1 MATNEV
7 QSEQCEAVV
16 GDGLDRW
23 SDLHADAWIGLLQ
36 THRRLTRELDAEL
49 EKRHG
54 LTLSS
59 LELLGRL
66 AAADDRRL
74 RLTMLADQT
83 GLTLSRISRIVDSL
97 EERGLVERRPCP
109 ADGRAI
115 NAHLTD
121 GGLAL
126 ARAAQRTHFD
136 GVNRRFFERLEVREI
151 AALAAVFNRLAPGAA
166 SECDASDSLPTSDR

>member
-7 QSEQCEAVV
+7 QGEQCEAVV

-66 AAADDRRL
+66 AADDRRL

-126 ARAAQRTHFD
+126 VRAAQRTHFD
-136 GVNRRFFERLEVREI
+136 GVNRRFFERLEVREEI
-151 AALAAVFNRLAPGAA
+151 AALAAIFNRLAPGAE
-166 SECDASDSLPTSDR
+166 SECDASRSLPTSDR